1 MSLPNYTPSGKI
13 LFGSVPWGDGYS
25 NVRLYSSLDEQYND
39 IASMMTLSSD
49 GYVYIGRNRRLK
61 VDIEADR
68 LYHCNY
74 CMYRNESLTDG
85 FIYCFVSDVE
95 YINDNTSEVTLTT
108 DIFQTYLYGV
118 DWTVPP
124 CFIERETVAS
134 ESEAYLL
141 TPEPDFPLVYTITA
155 ENHFWFNK
163 GGYVVFTSATP
174 QQNGNLAEDIINP
187 SGWYVKPAPV
197 HVYKGIPN
205 GCNIYYCPVDTTSG
219 HSEELELLL
228 NGLTFAGS
236 TDSVAAIV
244 SLPSFALSGLKKGI
258 NESDELIPQDG
269 HTTPVAQIGI
279 PERGSSVDGYT
290 PHNRKLL
297 YYPYTYCNLTD
308 YNGSVSELRYELR
321 SGTESQWV
329 ADIKSCVSTAC
340 EAFVYPTN
348 YMGVSKCFSAG
359 IVCKCGALGSWNNN
373 AFANWMGQ
381 NGGRIALEAGS
392 MLLAGAGGMSSVGK
406 AASALSRRD
415 ALTGIAGSHNTVHAS
430 ASAKASARR
439 ERANLASSASD
450 DIRNG
455 MMQLGFAGGAA
466 GGLYSEVTNAM
477 HQPTTARGEVES
489 NVMFGTGVQG
499 VHSQR
504 VNVVAS
510 VAKQIDQFFDRFGYA
525 VERIEAVNIT
535 SRPSW
540 NYVKTQSAVAKSSNV
555 AAGSTAPFTRGR
567 GTPADA
573 LEVIGSALDS
583 GVTFWHT
590 TSGFGDFSQ
599 DNSL

>member
-13 LFGSVPWGDGYS
+13 LFGSVPWADGYS

-39 IASMMTLSSD
+39 IASMMTLSSE

-61 VDIEADR
+61 VDIAADR

-85 FIYCFVSDVE
+85 FIYCFISDIE

-124 CFIERETVAS
+124 CFVERETVAS

-141 TPEPDFPLVYTITA
+141 TPEPDFPLIYTISA

-163 GGYVVFTSATP
+163 GGYVVFTSAVP
-174 QQNGNLAEDIINP
+174 EKNDNVIEDIINP
-187 SGWYVKPAPV
+187 SGWYAKPAPV

-205 GCNIYYCPVDTTSG
+205 GCNIYYCPVDSTSG
-219 HSEELELLL
+219 HSEELEQLL
-228 NGLTFAGS
+228 NQLTFAGS

-244 SLPSFALSGLKKGI
+244 SLPSFVLIGLKRGI
-258 NESDELIPQDG
+258 NKSDELIPQDG

-279 PERGSSVDGYT
+279 PDRGDSVDGYT

-308 YNGSVSELRYELR
+308 YNGSVSELRYELY
-321 SGTESQWV
+321 SGEHTWL
-329 ADIKSCVSTAC
+329 ADIKACVSTAC

-359 IVCKCGALGSWNNN
+359 IVCKCGALGSWSNN

-381 NGGRIALEAGS
+381 NAGRIALEVGTMA
-392 MLLAGAGGMSSVGK
+392 LAGAGGMSSVAK
-406 AASALSRRD
+406 ASSALGRRD
-415 ALTGIAGSHNTVHAS
+415 ALTGLAGKHNTIHAS
-430 ASAKASARR
+430 ETAKASARR
-439 ERANLASSASD
+439 DRSYLASSAAD
-450 DIRNG
+450 DAKSG
-455 MMQLGFAGGAA
+455 MVQLGFAGGAA
-466 GGLYSEVTNAM
+466 GGLYSEITNAM
-477 HQPTTARGEVES
+477 HQPTTVRGEVES
-489 NVMFGTGVQG
+489 NMMFGTGVQG

-504 VNVVAS
+504 INVVSS

-525 VERIEAVNIT
+525 VERIEEINIT
-535 SRPSW
+535 SRPYW
-540 NYVKTQSAVAKSSNV
+540 NYVKTQSSVAKSTNV

-567 GTPADA
+567 GTPTDA

-590 TSGFGDFSQ
+590 TSGFGNFSL